1 MNSKLFLSFLMMI
14 FSQSLLAENPSNE
27 LITRE
32 PASISTIQKNNQMK
46 QKDVE
51 KIRELKKD
59 IQKIMLTNKI

>member
-14 FSQSLLAENPSNE
+14 FSQSLLAEKPSNE

-59 IQKIMLTNKI
+59 IQKIMLKNKI

>member
-14 FSQSLLAENPSNE
+14 FSQSLLAEKPSNE

>member
-1 MNSKLFLSFLMMI
+1 MMI
-14 FSQSLLAENPSNE
+14 FSQSLLAEKPSNE

-59 IQKIMLTNKI
+59 IQKIMLKNKI